1 MLSIKGLGLYL
12 IIALAQ
18 IAFCQS
24 TVATPQ
30 FTGPS
35 AGSEF
40 TSIET
45 EALPNGYQIWRSNTA
60 PLAEQSAGLGF
71 YNASSIFVADSE
83 DLSSHSTKTAS
94 MPELS
99 MATPDPFT
107 IALVGLGLIVLGMAR
122 RKRSKKRTED
132 RKAS

>member
-1 MLSIKGLGLYL
+1 MHSIKGLGLYL
-12 IIALAQ
+12 FIALAQ
-18 IAFCQS
+18 IAFCRS

-40 TSIET
+40 SPMEA

-60 PLAEQSAGLGF
+60 PLAEQSAGSGF
-71 YNASSIFVADSE
+71 YIASSIFASDSE
-83 DLSSHSTKTAS
+83 DQPNHSSKTAT

>member
-1 MLSIKGLGLYL
+1 MHSIKGLGIYL
-12 IIALAQ
+12 LMALAQ

-24 TVATPQ
+24 ALATPQ

-40 TSIET
+40 NPMEA
-45 EALPNGYQIWRSNTA
+45 EALPNGYQVWRNNTA
-60 PLAEQSAGLGF
+60 PLADQSGGVGYYSA
-71 YNASSIFVADSE
+71 ASIFVSETE
-83 DLSSHSTKTAS
+83 DLPSHSSNTAS

-99 MATPDPFT
+99 MATPDPST

-122 RKRSKKRTED
+122 RKRNKKRNED
-132 RKAS
+132 RKAG